1 MNHTINVHEV
11 FATLD
16 NRKSD
21 ALATI
26 AKYSEA
32 DQKDASRIAQVYDR
46 CDATSIRHLVNT
58 ARILQSKF
66 TPL

>member
-1 MNHTINVHEV
+1 MTHTVNIREV

-21 ALATI
+21 ALVTI

-32 DQKDASRIAQVYDR
+32 DQIEAARIAQVYDR
-46 CDATSIRHLVNT
+46 CDKTSIRHLVNT
-58 ARILQSKF
+58 ACILQSKF